1 VLETEGKKFLVH
13 RNILCAVSE
22 YFEKLF
28 TIEVCNLYKNIFVV
42 QTKFQRH
49 CAKRN
54 GCK

>member
-28 TIEVCNLYKNIFVV
+28 TIEVCNLYKKYIC
-42 QTKFQRH
+42 
-49 CAKRN
+49 CAN
-54 GCK
+54 QIPAALCKT